1 MTDFENIAQEAQAVF
16 NTADLIHSSDAID
29 QALSEMATQ
38 IERDYADKIPL
49 VLCVMNGGL
58 MTTARLI
65 SKVGIPMQVDYIHAT
80 RYANKTTGANVQW
93 LAEPKMSLAGRDV
106 IIVDDILDEGVTL
119 SELISYCKRHECR
132 SVKTAMLIRK
142 LHDRRINNLEA
153 DYLGLD
159 VPDRYVFGCG
169 MDYKSF
175 YRNLPGI
182 YAVSE

>member
-1 MTDFENIAQEAQAVF
+1 
-16 NTADLIHSSDAID
+16 
-29 QALSEMATQ
+29 
-38 IERDYADKIPL
+38 
-49 VLCVMNGGL
+49 

-65 SKVGIPMQVDYIHAT
+65 SKIGIPMQVDYIHAT
-80 RYANKTTGANVQW
+80 RYANKTTGSTVRW
-93 LAEPKMSLAGRDV
+93 LAEPKLNIEGRDV

-119 SELISYCKRHECR
+119 SELINYCESKGCG

-142 LHDRRINNLEA
+142 IHDRRINDIEV

-159 VPDRYVFGCG
+159 VPDCYVFGCG